1 MSKFKAIRTIM
12 MKRYMW
18 NFAMRIIIFLT
29 VFGVYI
35 WNKNLLIDLAM
46 QPIKLGITPMHILW
60 VIFMCTMVLHLFPN
74 QKLTMALRK
83 IEEPA
88 YRPVEHP
95 EPLELLEFV
104 KHQNVRAWI
113 VMLVWL
119 VFNGVFGVL
128 YLLDVI
134 GTADLLMLTV
144 FFYLCDYICILIY
157 CPFQHFIMKNRCCV
171 NCRIYDWGHFMMFT
185 PMVFIRNFFSWSLFF
200 TAVVV
205 LLNWEITYAKH
216 PERFY
221 YGSNQ
226 SLQCKNCK
234 DKICTVKKKVMR
246 QKDVI

>member
-18 NFAMRIIIFLT
+18 NFVMRIIIFLT

-35 WNKNLLIDLAM
+35 WNKDLLIDLAM

-119 VFNGVFGVL
+119 VFNGIFGVL

-185 PMVFIRNFFSWSLFF
+185 PLVFIKSFYSLSLFF
-200 TAVVV
+200 MAAIV
-205 LLNWEITYAKH
+205 LIHWELVYAKH

-221 YGSNQ
+221 EGSNQ
-226 SLQCKNCK
+226 VLKCVNCK
-234 DKICTVKKKVMR
+234 DRTCQIKNRITKRNLM
-246 QKDVI
+246 